1 MHHILAVRSNNKIEF
16 RTAKLGGFLRTLE
29 ETTSLHEA
37 TDRSPHRALPEWS
50 SHAAFSPVADLDGA
64 ARRTEVATDEGF
76 AVWREWGSGPALVM
90 LHGGAGSWSHFFR
103 QIRFFAQDYR
113 VIVPDLPGFGDSAD
127 CNRDADPHRMA
138 RILVAG
144 IDRLVETERF
154 HLVGFSYGGI
164 IGSFVSRLLAPRIG
178 GFVIVGGVGFEA
190 RRHDV
195 ALSSWRHIS
204 DAEQRRARHRDNLL
218 AIMIADQSRIDETAI
233 LIQQSNAE
241 RSRHD
246 TRPTARTRPLTGN
259 LDASRVP
266 LAAIWGEHDQLAA
279 PYFDERREWLAAR
292 DPDAPFKLIDDA
304 GHWVQYEAADAF
316 NTALTDCLRSF
327 AKRADK

>member
-1 MHHILAVRSNNKIEF
+1 MPPSDPWRSW
-16 RTAKLGGFLRTLE
+16 TALRGGQ
-29 ETTSLHEA
+29 
-37 TDRSPHRALPEWS
+37 RSRP
-50 SHAAFSPVADLDGA
+50 
-64 ARRTEVATDEGF
+64 TKGF

-103 QIRFFAQDYR
+103 QIRFLAQDYR

-127 CNRDADPHRMA
+127 CNRDADPRRMA

-144 IDRLVETERF
+144 IDRLIGAERF
-154 HLVGFSYGGI
+154 YQVGFSYGGI
-164 IGSFVSRLLAPRIG
+164 IGSFVSRLVASRIG

-195 ALSSWRHIS
+195 TLSSWRHIP
-204 DAEQRRARHRDNLL
+204 DAGQRRAIHRDNLL
-218 AIMIADQSRIDETAI
+218 AIMIADPARIDDTAI

-246 TRPTARTRPLTGN
+246 TRPTARTKPLTAN
-259 LDASRVP
+259 LDASGVP
-266 LAAIWGEHDQLAA
+266 LATIWGEQDQLAA
-279 PYFDERREWLAAR
+279 PYFEERRAWLLAR
-292 DPDAPFKLIDDA
+292 DPEASFKLVDDA

-316 NTALTDCLRSF
+316 NAALTDCLRLFAQRGGQMNSF
-327 AKRADK
+327 LGGKHGW

>member
-1 MHHILAVRSNNKIEF
+1 M
-16 RTAKLGGFLRTLE
+16 E
-29 ETTSLHEA
+29 ETTSVHETTA
-37 TDRSPHRALPEWS
+37 RSPHRARPEWS
-50 SHAAFSPVADLDGA
+50 SHAAFSPVAEIDLA
-64 ARRTEVATDEGF
+64 ARRTEIATDEGF

-90 LHGGAGSWSHFFR
+90 LHGGSGSWSHFFR
-103 QIRFFAQDYR
+103 QVEFFAQNYR
-113 VIVPDLPGFGDSAD
+113 VIVPDLPGFGDSAA
-127 CNRDADPHRMA
+127 CNPDADPHRMA
-138 RILVAG
+138 RILAAG
-144 IDRLVETERF
+144 IEQLAETAPV

-164 IGSFVSRLLAPRIG
+164 IGSFLSLLMAPRIG

-190 RRHDV
+190 RRQDV

-204 DAEQRRARHRDNLL
+204 GTEQRRAKHRKNLR
-218 AIMIADQSRIDETAI
+218 AIMIANPARIDETAI

-246 TRPTARTRPLTGN
+246 TRPTARSKPMTAN

-292 DPDAPFKLIDDA
+292 DPEAPFKLIADA
-304 GHWVQYEAADAF
+304 GHWVQYEAAEAF

-327 AKRADK
+327 SKRADK